1 MKPLSNQAK
10 AVLRDYRTVE
20 SLGASAR
27 ARLLDNLSMRIA
39 AQDLPADGLDVAP
52 PEPAAQ
58 GLLAKL
64 LAGPVSKIG
73 LAVIVVAIPSGWLL
87 HSNQE
92 PPAILAR
99 LPPHWHESAARP
111 TPVQPESLPR
121 ETGPA
126 PQAAERVSIAPR
138 GTGHQPVANT
148 PPAAPRVHR
157 GSPQETPS
165 DSELLN
171 PPSDVMNP
179 TPTSPPASGA
189 VPADMIDEEVRL
201 LSQAHAAIRAGRP
214 RDALSKLREHAES
227 FPNSKLEEARQVARM
242 IALCD
247 SGRRAAARA
256 EARVFLSARPRS
268 PLANRVRSI
277 CAAPGGKE

>member
-10 AVLRDYRTVE
+10 AVLRDYRAAE
-20 SLGASAR
+20 SLGATAR

-39 AQDLPADGLDVAP
+39 AQDLPMDGLDVTP

-73 LAVIVVAIPSGWLL
+73 LAVIVAAIPSAWLL

-92 PPAILAR
+92 QPPILAG

-111 TPVQPESLPR
+111 PPLQPESLTR
-121 ETGPA
+121 EAAPA

-138 GTGHQPVANT
+138 GTGHQPVAN
-148 PPAAPRVHR
+148 APRVRR
-157 GSPQETPS
+157 GSAQETPS
-165 DSELLN
+165 NSELLHSS
-171 PPSDVMNP
+171 SDVMDP
-179 TPTSPPASGA
+179 PPISPPASGA

-214 RDALSKLREHAES
+214 REALSKLREHGEA

-247 SGRRAAARA
+247 SGKRAAARA